1 MKARIQL
8 IQSDQF
14 DDATLYSRS
23 NVLHVNKVSGY
34 IDETGITYCEMLLV
48 TKSCDIKNGDYCLIN
63 DHGAFIVE
71 KCDKVVKPETVGV
84 RNVFIG
90 QAGTI
95 TVMDNVEK
103 IIASTINDKFENM
116 PRIHKVFI
124 DKFVETY
131 DSQDK
136 ITTVNVI
143 SDDNDQPIIVKSNN
157 TVIITKVRKR
167 NTSYNH
173 NWENGVYPDET
184 VEEVVEEDFVNE
196 DANWVGGMLKA
207 MWPDEIIEEVACE
220 DSDEMLIAQTLSD
233 LNVKLKVLDTYMN
246 SVETSVVFKITIPNE
261 FNENMIEKLA
271 ILKEMGVMK

>member
-71 KCDKVVKPETVGV
+71 KCDKIVKPETVGV

-90 QAGTI
+90 QAGTL
-95 TVMDNVEK
+95 TAMDNVEK

-116 PRIHKVFI
+116 PKVHKVFI
-124 DKFVETY
+124 NKFVE
-131 DSQDK
+131 SNNNNDK
-136 ITTVNVI
+136 ITTVNVM
-143 SDDNDQPIIVKSNN
+143 SEDDEQPIIVKSNN
-157 TVIITKVRKR
+157 TVIITRYE
-167 NTSYNH
+167 T
-173 NWENGVYPDET
+173 EDEI